1 MPVVPVVLGRGG
13 PGAGGCLVVVGR
25 GGTAGAVPAAW
36 GWWVVLVRRVVSWVA
51 PRGRGLVRGRWRGT
65 LSGSGACAS
74 WWPGPGWCA
83 CVRVVAG
90 AWAGWL

>member
-51 PRGRGLVRGRWRGT
+51 PRGRGAGPGGGGGHAVGFWGLCVLVAWSWLVRVRARGGRGV
-65 LSGSGACAS
+65 G
-74 WWPGPGWCA
+74 
-83 CVRVVAG
+83 
-90 AWAGWL
+90 GWL

>member
-25 GGTAGAVPAAW
+25 GGLLVPCLLPGGGGWCWFAGSCP
-36 GWWVVLVRRVVSWVA
+36 GWLLVVGGWS
-51 PRGRGLVRGRWRGT
+51 GGRWRGT